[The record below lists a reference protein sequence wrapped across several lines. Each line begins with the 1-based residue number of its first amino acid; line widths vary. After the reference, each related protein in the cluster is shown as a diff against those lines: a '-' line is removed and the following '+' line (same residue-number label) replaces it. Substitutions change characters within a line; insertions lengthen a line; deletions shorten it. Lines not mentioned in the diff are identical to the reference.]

1 MPANTSHR
9 LIRTTLVGLGNVNR
23 NLLTILASKKVRLLE
38 EYGLEFRIV
47 CVADSSGVALNSLGY
62 DPELLCQEK
71 AAGKQVREMSG
82 YSGSLRVTDVIEDQT
97 CDLVMEASPVNLE
110 HGDPGLTIT
119 RAALGNGISV
129 VLANKGP
136 LVLAFQ
142 ELRQLARENLCGL
155 RYSATVCGGLPVINI
170 GQRDMVAADIEL
182 LRGIF
187 NSTCNFILDE
197 MATGRSYDDA
207 LLEAQRRG
215 IAEADPA
222 LDVEGWDTANKLSII
237 ANSILGMSVTLD
249 DIQVTGITELT
260 QEFIIAEKARGRRV
274 KLVAQ
279 AKDGKLTV
287 GPICLPE
294 SDFLAHCDGWEM
306 GVEIHSDIY
315 GKMYHKLWEREPIP
329 TAASML
335 RDAVNIFGDGR

>member
-1 MPANTSHR
+1 MPATNSHR
-9 LIRTTLVGLGNVNR
+9 LIRTVLVGLGSVNR
-23 NLLTILASKKVRLLE
+23 NLLDILASKKTRLLD

-47 CVADSSGVALNSLGY
+47 CIADSSGVAMDSLGY
-62 DPELLCQEK
+62 DPATLRQEK
-71 AAGKQVREMSG
+71 ASGKPVAEMSG
-82 YSGSLRVTDVIEDQT
+82 YDRSLRVTDVIEDQA

-129 VLANKGP
+129 VLANKAP
-136 LVLAFQ
+136 LVLAFE
-142 ELRQLARENLCGL
+142 ELHQLARDNDCELGF
-155 RYSATVCGGLPVINI
+155 SATVCGGLPVINI
-170 GQRDMVAADIEL
+170 GRRDLVVADIEL

-197 MATGRSYDDA
+197 MATGRSYEDA
-207 LLEAQRRG
+207 LGEAQRRG

-237 ANSILGMSVTLD
+237 ANSILGMSVTLE
-249 DIQVTGITELT
+249 DIQVTGITALT
-260 QEFIIAEKARGRRV
+260 RDFVMAEKKQGRRV
-274 KLVAQ
+274 KLVATAQ
-279 AKDGKLTV
+279 EGKLSV
-287 GPICLPE
+287 EPVSLPD

-335 RDAVNIFGDGR
+335 RDAVNILAHRR

>member
-1 MPANTSHR
+1 MPDLNSPR

-23 NLLTILASKKVRLLE
+23 NLLDILARKKERLRD

-47 CVADSSGVALNSLGY
+47 CIADSSGVALDSLGF
-62 DPELLCQEK
+62 DPATLCREK
-71 AAGKQVREMSG
+71 GAGKRVCDMPGYDRSLQVS
-82 YSGSLRVTDVIEDQT
+82 DVIEDQA
-97 CDLVMEASPVNLE
+97 CDLVMEASPVNLV
-110 HGDPGLTIT
+110 HGNPGLAIT
-119 RAALGNGISV
+119 RTALNNGISV
-129 VLANKGP
+129 VLANKAP

-142 ELRQLARENLCGL
+142 ELHQLARDNDCKVGF
-155 RYSATVCGGLPVINI
+155 SATVCGGLPIINI
-170 GQRDMVAADIEL
+170 GHRDLVAADIGL

-197 MATGRSYDDA
+197 MAGGRSFSDA
-207 LLEAQRRG
+207 LQEAQRRG

-237 ANSILGMSVTLD
+237 ANSILGMSVTLE
-249 DIQVTGITELT
+249 DIQVTGIKNLT
-260 QEFIIAEKARGRRV
+260 ADFIMAEKKQGRRV
-274 KLVAQ
+274 KLVAT
-279 AKDGKLTV
+279 ARDGNLSVEPVSLADT
-287 GPICLPE
+287 
-294 SDFLAHCDGWEM
+294 DFLATCDGWEM

-335 RDAVNIFGDGR
+335 RDAVNILTDKY

>member
-1 MPANTSHR
+1 MPVTNSHR
-9 LIRTTLVGLGNVNR
+9 LIRTVLVGLGSVNR
-23 NLLTILASKKVRLLE
+23 NLLDILASKKARLLD

-47 CVADSSGVALNSLGY
+47 CIADSSGVAMDSLGY
-62 DPELLCQEK
+62 DPATLCQEK
-71 AAGKQVREMSG
+71 ASGKRVAEMTG
-82 YSGSLRVTDVIEDQT
+82 YDQSLRVTDVIEDQA

-129 VLANKGP
+129 VLANKAP

-142 ELRQLARENLCGL
+142 ELHELARDNDCELGF
-155 RYSATVCGGLPVINI
+155 SATVCGGLPVINI
-170 GQRDMVAADIEL
+170 GRRDMVAADIEL

-197 MATGRSYDDA
+197 MSTGRSYEDA
-207 LLEAQRRG
+207 LAEAQSRG

-237 ANSILGMSVTLD
+237 ANSILGMSVTLA
-249 DIQVTGITELT
+249 DIQVTGITALT
-260 QEFIIAEKARGRRV
+260 QEFIMAEKEQGRRV
-274 KLVAQ
+274 KLLATAQ
-279 AKDGKLTV
+279 DGKLSV
-287 GPICLPE
+287 GPVSLPD

-335 RDAVNIFGDGR
+335 RDAVNIMADKR

>member
-1 MPANTSHR
+1 MPDHKSPR
-9 LIRTTLVGLGNVNR
+9 LIRTTLVGLGSVNR
-23 NLLTILASKKVRLLE
+23 NLLDILASKKSRLLN

-47 CVADSSGVALNSLGY
+47 CIADSSGVAIDSLGY
-62 DPELLCQEK
+62 DPATLCKEK
-71 AAGKQVREMSG
+71 AAGKPVADMGG
-82 YSGSLRVTDVIEDQT
+82 YDRSLRVTDVIEDQA

-119 RAALGNGISV
+119 RAALNNGISV
-129 VLANKGP
+129 VLANKAP

-142 ELRQLARENLCGL
+142 ELHQLARDNDCELGF
-155 RYSATVCGGLPVINI
+155 SATVCGGLPVINI
-170 GQRDMVAADIEL
+170 GRRDLVVADIEL

-197 MATGRSYDDA
+197 MATGRSYEDA
-207 LLEAQRRG
+207 LHEAQRRG

-222 LDVEGWDTANKLSII
+222 LDVEGWVTANKLSII
-237 ANSILGMSVTLD
+237 ANSILGMSVTLE
-249 DIQVTGITELT
+249 DIQVTGITALT
-260 QEFIIAEKARGRRV
+260 QDFIMAEKEQGRRV
-274 KLVAQ
+274 KLVATAQ
-279 AKDGKLTV
+279 DGKLSV
-287 GPICLPE
+287 GPVSLPDT
-294 SDFLAHCDGWEM
+294 DFLANCDGWEM

-335 RDAVNIFGDGR
+335 RDAVNILTERR